1 MKLLELRLTDFEGQK
16 SFAIGLFGRSCI
28 VSGENETGK
37 STLNNAFLWCMF
49 GKDINGKMLDPKP
62 KTLEGVRILGT
73 EPTVECVIE
82 TDTGIK
88 DTLTRKMKEVWKGK
102 KGEDKTYEGDEGVYE
117 INGVDVKKKD
127 FDARVLEIVGGDMEV
142 FRLIVDPDSF
152 LSTRMKW
159 EERRG
164 ILEKLMG
171 EMTMESVLSSSDI
184 ELLDGRPIKEA
195 VDIAKS
201 ALRKC
206 KDRIAEIPAVIT
218 GLVKNMPQTRET
230 KEKLV
235 SELETVNKQIEAE
248 AEKLK
253 SPVADKLKELEKR
266 KNVLAYDAETAH
278 ARTVRELSDKISEK
292 TRKQDSIQRELDRR
306 PLGGIERETK
316 NRLEAYSTKIAEAR
330 LVYEELQTHTFTK
343 EACPTC
349 GQEMPE
355 FLIEDLEKKFNENM
369 ANQKKVVIEQ
379 TKNNRAKLAEDQKD
393 LEKLKVEIESKQ
405 KELSIITDEL
415 TELIKQKSELVYIPN
430 PEIAKIDAE
439 IKSLSESD
447 VSTADPTVL
456 NGLKGI
462 KKELEQEIANHM
474 ACENNRAGIKNLEN
488 EEREKNELKNALEKS
503 LFQKETL
510 QRKWNDEIERKANG
524 LFSLIK
530 WKLSDYQKDG
540 EIKDIC
546 ECQIDGID
554 FNKTLNTGNRINAC
568 IDASNTFSKF
578 FGKQFPLFIDNAE
591 AVTKWKV
598 APINQHIMLKAVD
611 GVKQLEVKFI

>member
-1 MKLLELRLTDFEGQK
+1 MKLLELRLTDFEKQK
-16 SFAIGLFGRSCI
+16 SFTISMFGRSCI

-82 TDTGIK
+82 ADTGIK
-88 DTLTRKMKEVWKGK
+88 DTLTRRMKEVWKGK

-127 FDARVLEIVGGDMEV
+127 FDARVLEIVGDMSV

-152 LSTRMKW
+152 LSLRMKW
-159 EERRG
+159 EERRA

-171 EMTMESVLSSSDI
+171 ETKIESVLSSSEI

-253 SPVADKLKELEKR
+253 SPVADKLKELEKKKKELEYDGRNVYERAMKELSQKVTDANADIDGLNRDKTNYNKTLIKDRELLERVR
-266 KNVLAYDAETAH
+266 KELANTKEKYQVISENTFTETAC
-278 ARTVRELSDKISEK
+278 I
-292 TRKQDSIQRELDRR
+292 
-306 PLGGIERETK
+306 
-316 NRLEAYSTKIAEAR
+316 
-330 LVYEELQTHTFTK
+330 
-343 EACPTC
+343 TC
-349 GQEMPE
+349 GQPMPE
-355 FLIEDLEKKFNENM
+355 FLVEDLKSKYNELK
-369 ANQKKVVIEQ
+369 ANQ
-379 TKNNRAKLAEDQKD
+379 
-393 LEKLKVEIESKQ
+393 LKVLVEEGKRFKTDIASFEAMIADGLKKIESRE
-405 KELSIITDEL
+405 KEIALTTNEL
-415 TELIKQKSELVYIPN
+415 TELLKQKSELVYIPN

-439 IKSLSESD
+439 IKSLSDSD
-447 VSTADPTVL
+447 ISTADPTVL
-456 NGLKGI
+456 NGLKGV
-462 KKELEQEIANHM
+462 KKELEQEIANHT

-530 WKLSDYQKDG
+530 WKLSDYQKDR

-546 ECQIDGID
+546 ECSIDGI
-554 FNKTLNTGNRINAC
+554 NYNGTMNTGNRINAC
-568 IDASNTFSKF
+568 VDASNTFSKF

>member
-127 FDARVLEIVGGDMEV
+127 FDARVLEIVGDLSV

-152 LSTRMKW
+152 LSLRMKW
-159 EERRG
+159 EERRA

-171 EMTMESVLSSSDI
+171 ETKIESVLSSSEI

-235 SELETVNKQIEAE
+235 SELETVNKQIETE

-253 SPVADKLKELEKR
+253 SPVADKLKGLEKR
-266 KNVLAYDAETAH
+266 KNTLAYDAETAH
-278 ARTVRELSDKISEK
+278 AKAVRELSDKISEK
-292 TRKQDSIQRELDRR
+292 SRKQDSLNKKNIYTKRDIESREQNVFNWKLHITAAKQEYEK
-306 PLGGIERETK
+306 LQQETFGG
-316 NRLEAYSTKIAEAR
+316 
-330 LVYEELQTHTFTK
+330 QF
-343 EACPTC
+343 CPITNQKC
-349 GQEMPE
+349 DSLPE
-355 FLIEDLEKKFNENM
+355 FLLDEIEKKFNDN
-369 ANQKKVVIEQ
+369 
-379 TKNNRAKLAEDQKD
+379 LAEK
-393 LEKLKVEIESKQ
+393 K
-405 KELSIITDEL
+405 KELIAQAKIYKQNLALAEKDFAQEEFVLICDEKELEVITNEL
-415 TELIKQKSELVYIPN
+415 TELLKQKSELVYIPN

-447 VSTADPTVL
+447 VSTADPAVL

-462 KKELEQEIANHM
+462 KKELEQEISNHT

-510 QRKWNDEIERKANG
+510 QRKWNDEIETKANK

-540 EIKDIC
+540 EIRDIC
-546 ECQIDGID
+546 ECSIDGI
-554 FNKTLNTGNRINAC
+554 NYNGTMNTGNRINAC
-568 IDASNTFSKF
+568 VDASNTFSKF

-598 APINQHIMLKAVD
+598 IPENQHIKLKALD

>member
-127 FDARVLEIVGGDMEV
+127 FDARVLEIVGDLSV

-152 LSTRMKW
+152 LSLRMKW
-159 EERRG
+159 EERRA

-171 EMTMESVLSSSDI
+171 ETKIESVLSSSEIDA
-184 ELLDGRPIKEA
+184 LDGRPIKEA

-253 SPVADKLKELEKR
+253 SPVADKLKGLNKTRTELEDEGK
-266 KNVLAYDAETAH
+266 KANKKLLDA
-278 ARTVRELSDKISEK
+278 ISEK
-292 TRKQDSIQRELDRR
+292 IEKKADSQDSIEKKIIRKEKDIKSAEGDVSTFKLIVASLKISYDELNQRTF
-306 PLGGIERETK
+306 GGQI
-316 NRLEAYSTKIAEAR
+316 
-330 LVYEELQTHTFTK
+330 
-343 EACPTC
+343 CPVTNQKC
-349 GQEMPE
+349 DSLPE
-355 FLIEDLEKKFNENM
+355 FLLDELELKFKENLAEEKKKVIEK
-369 ANQKKVVIEQ
+369 AKDQKK
-379 TKNNRAKLAEDQKD
+379 RLAEEEQN
-393 LEKLKVEIESKQ
+393 LETLKKEMGSLD
-405 KELSIITDEL
+405 KELNIITDEL
-415 TELIKQKSELVYIPN
+415 TELLKQKSELVYIPN

-447 VSTADPTVL
+447 VSTADPAVL

-462 KKELEQEIANHM
+462 KKELEQEISNHT

-510 QRKWNDEIERKANG
+510 QRKWNDEIETKANK

-540 EIKDIC
+540 EIRDMC

-598 APINQHIMLKAVD
+598 IPENQHIKLKAVD